1 MNDITERPIVTAPE
15 GMPQD
20 QFDLII
26 DSVYSRLS
34 HKGEQCTSRENV
46 GHVLAAT
53 IALLG
58 AQAPSAETSAELLR
72 VGELLRTQDNRCT
85 DQPLFAVMDKREIAV
100 PKDHHHDRV
109 AWIETKSGDYREADP
124 EKVKKLEAMRR
135 SGRRPR
141 GWERHCMLEVDVFVT
156 ACFTEQGCKDFLARD
171 GHNHRK
177 PFIYAFGSHRNH
189 EYRAVRDFL
198 ATLPAPAREDA

>member
-1 MNDITERPIVTAPE
+1 MT
-15 GMPQD
+15 
-20 QFDLII
+20 DLSI
-26 DSVYSRLS
+26 DAVYAALSRQ
-34 HKGEQCTSRENV
+34 GQQCTSPENV
-46 GHVLAAT
+46 RHVLAAIAELMGKPT
-53 IALLG
+53 TNPATPGALL
-58 AQAPSAETSAELLR
+58 AI
-72 VGELLRTQDNRCT
+72 GERLRTQDNRCT
-85 DQPLFAVMDKREIAV
+85 DQPMFAVMDKREIAV

-109 AWIETKSGDYREADP
+109 AWIETASGDYREADP

-156 ACFTEQGCKDFLARD
+156 ACFTEQGCQEFLARD

-198 ATLPAPAREDA
+198 ATLPAPASEEA